1 MQVKTVFPFKGG
13 RTYVHGTSMFDEI
26 GALLKS
32 QGCIGAKI
40 DIAFRKMI
48 PNPNCTLE
56 IRPAQADDS
65 VVASISRPAGDD
77 LVICLNPT
85 AEMAEPAR
93 IEYAEDRIWESARID
108 GPRIT
113 SARPSGYSDV
123 EIMVA
128 LCKKLHQ
135 THFDAGKRWV
145 FSRFKGRIP
154 LDLEEDVELRIVRTV
169 GTRLTCS
176 EVYTAGSKVGEIYFS

>member
-1 MQVKTVFPFKGG
+1 MQVKTTFPFKGG
-13 RTYVHGTSMFDEI
+13 RTYVHGTSMFDEL
-26 GALLKS
+26 GEFLKS
-32 QGCIGAKI
+32 QGCVGAKI

-65 VVASISRPAGDD
+65 VVATISRREGDD
-77 LVICLNPT
+77 LVICLNPE
-85 AEMAEPAR
+85 AEMAEPVG
-93 IEYAEDRIWESARID
+93 IEYDEERIGESAEID
-108 GPRIT
+108 GSTIT
-113 SARPSGYSDV
+113 SIRPSGYSDV

-135 THFDAGKRWV
+135 THFAAGKRWV

-154 LDLEEDVELRIVRTV
+154 LDLGEDVELRIVRAV